1 MFKRL
6 IVCFVVFIN
15 GIFIYAQLPASTE
28 TGILLKYESSF
39 YGQVHTQGWG
49 FGYRTGYNQTALKKR
64 MFDFSFFT
72 MKHPKEVKMSNALLF
87 VNAKSYVYGK
97 MSYFMLLQASVGTQ
111 KILNEKPYWGGIEIR
126 RFLSLGATAGVA
138 KPVYLYIFEFSGSF
152 PVTTLERYNPEE
164 HFYDNIY
171 GRGPFLKGF
180 DEISVY
186 PGLHLKAGFSFE
198 HGVDDSNVRAL
209 ETGLMVNAF
218 LKKIPIMSFTNNF
231 QVFYTLYLSYHLGNR
246 TN

>member
-6 IVCFVVFIN
+6 SFVCFAIFLN
-15 GIFIYAQLPASTE
+15 GVLYAQLPASTE
-28 TGILLKYESSF
+28 ASVLLKYESSF
-39 YGQVHTQGWG
+39 YGQLHTQGLG
-49 FGYRTGYNQTALKKR
+49 FGYRTGYNMTALKKR

-72 MKHPKEVKMSNALLF
+72 MKHPKEIKMSNTLLF

-97 MSYFMLLQASVGTQ
+97 MNHLMLLQASIGTQ

-126 RFLSLGATAGVA
+126 RFLSLGATAGFA
-138 KPVYLYIFEFSGSF
+138 KPVYLYIFEFSGPF
-152 PVTTLERYNPEE
+152 PVTTLEKYDPEE

-180 DEISVY
+180 NEIKVY

-198 HGVDDSNVRAL
+198 HGVDEGSVRAL
-209 ETGLMVNAF
+209 ETGLMINAF
-218 LKKIPIMSFTNNF
+218 LQKVPVMSFTDNF
-231 QVFYTLYLSYHLGNR
+231 QVFYTLFLSYHFGNR